1 MVLTATPPNLKIN
14 NFEQADAN
22 DYSPEDPR
30 KKYETL

>member
-14 NFEQADAN
+14 NFEQTAGI